1 MVDQTG
7 TESSSKTELAT
18 GPTSLRHEKPVIE
31 GEVISTD
38 VAVPEPRRDAA
49 ASDGQDAAAAAMPAA
64 DEPAPDPIAE
74 SSSASAEEPEIRRVA
89 PDEVGARRRRL
100 PIWPIAAAAVIG
112 AGLAVGG
119 TFYLRSFD
127 TTSES
132 IAALTARETEF
143 VARLAALEK
152 KPDAGIGLRDT
163 VAAQEKRIA
172 AAEAAAREA
181 VATAKS
187 ALAAAETRSASAPSS
202 SLPEAAG
209 LASLATRVNELDR
222 RLADLDQKLA
232 QLSPPIA
239 PKSDLRVQP
248 GDTARSDAEAVAIIA
263 ESLVGKIERGLPY
276 APELAALANRGVDKS
291 KFAALE
297 PMAETGVAS
306 GRALASRF
314 AALSD
319 SLLAPEPLKVEG
331 TILERMV
338 QSAGRLVRIRKVGD
352 TSADDLPAR
361 IGRINGALQAGAV
374 EEALAQWNDLPAPTK
389 AKSQDFAMLAKAR
402 VDAVAAARALQSE
415 AIAALGRTKS

>member
-31 GEVISTD
+31 GEVVSTD
-38 VAVPEPRRDAA
+38 AAAPEPRRDAA
-49 ASDGQDAAAAAMPAA
+49 ASEGQDAAAAAMPAA

-74 SSSASAEEPEIRRVA
+74 ISSASVEEPEIRRAA
-89 PDEVGARRRRL
+89 PDEVGARRRRM
-100 PIWPIAAAAVIG
+100 PIWPIAAAVVIG

-143 VARLAALEK
+143 AARLATLEK
-152 KPDAGIGLRDT
+152 KPDAGVGLRDT
-163 VAAQEKRIA
+163 VAGQEKRIA

-187 ALAAAETRSASAPSS
+187 ALAETRAASAPSS
-202 SLPEAAG
+202 SLPEAAD
-209 LASLATRVNELDR
+209 LASLATKISELDR

-248 GDTARSDAEAVAIIA
+248 GDAARSDTEAVAIIA

-276 APELAALANRGVDKS
+276 APELAALANRGADKS

-297 PMAETGVAS
+297 PTAETGVAS
-306 GRALASRF
+306 SRALASRF

-331 TILERMV
+331 TILARMV

-389 AKSQDFAMLAKAR
+389 AKSQDFAVLAKSR
-402 VDAVAAARALQSE
+402 VDAVAAARALLSE
-415 AIAALGRTKS
+415 AIVALG